1 LIIHLKLKLRILITY
16 IYIHIYVHQYS
27 SVICVFHG
35 DILSIW
41 YILLYILYIKSSIDY
56 VIHTYNP
63 IALCTNMTDLTVKCI
78 QSKKKYLHVEVMFC
92 LNWSLYGLTAST
104 KVQIHKEW
112 SSSTENENHK
122 LLIRMFLQSP
132 LLVWGVL
139 SDTCLKLKVKSAL
152 SAKAACKCC
161 T

>member
-1 LIIHLKLKLRILITY
+1 MYRLHNLWMIICTIYRAKY
-16 IYIHIYVHQYS
+16 IIWTISHHGIHNSHWDIDVTWMDINMDINICMKASYFGS
-27 SVICVFHG
+27 S
-35 DILSIW
+35 
-41 YILLYILYIKSSIDY
+41 
-56 VIHTYNP
+56 
-63 IALCTNMTDLTVKCI
+63 DLTVKCI

-132 LLVWGVL
+132 LLVWN
-139 SDTCLKLKVKSAL
+139 SFF
-152 SAKAACKCC
+152 
-161 T
+161 